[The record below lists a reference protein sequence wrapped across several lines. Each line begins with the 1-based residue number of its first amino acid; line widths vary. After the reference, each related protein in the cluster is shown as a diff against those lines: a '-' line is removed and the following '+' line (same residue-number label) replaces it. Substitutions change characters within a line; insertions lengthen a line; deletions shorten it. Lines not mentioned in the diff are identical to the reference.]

1 MISLAERI
9 EFVERVL
16 LQEHGEWNRRAHTAS
31 MASLRMK
38 SAMQRSGTS
47 QD

>member
-16 LQEHGEWNRRAHTAS
+16 LQEYGKWNRPAHTAS

-38 SAMQRSGTS
+38 SAILPLS
-47 QD
+47 